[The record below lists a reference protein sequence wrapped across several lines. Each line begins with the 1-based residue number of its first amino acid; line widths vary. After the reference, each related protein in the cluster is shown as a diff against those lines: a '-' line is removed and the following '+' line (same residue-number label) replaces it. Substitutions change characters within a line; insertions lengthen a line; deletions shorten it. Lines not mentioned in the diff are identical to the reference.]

1 MMPLITKPIFKTA
14 VWAGNKLTK
23 YYNVKDFAVSEAW
36 VLSVR
41 DGDCCEAVNPPYI
54 GKKICEIEEYKGKF
68 DNFPWLIKLIDA
80 ASPLSV
86 QVHPDDEYAH
96 KKGEPYGKTEMWYIV
111 EAEEGAKLVYGLKPG
126 VTRDGLAKAV
136 ADGKT
141 ADVLNYVDVKAG
153 ETYFIPAGM
162 VHAIGGGILIAEI
175 QQNSDTTY
183 RLYDYDR
190 VGADGKKRPL
200 HIEDALNCTK
210 PEVDGTQN
218 CAAPV
223 IAKCDFFT
231 TEKLH
236 CEGTTQFYDKDMF
249 YVLILDGEGDVKYG
263 DLSYRAEKYT
273 SILTPAG
280 CDGFTLEG
288 DFDIIRVRP

>member
-14 VWAGNKLTK
+14 VWAGEKLTK
-23 YYNVKDFAVSEAW
+23 HYDVKDFKVSEAW
-36 VLSVR
+36 LLSVR
-41 DGDCCEAVNPPYI
+41 DNDYSEIINPPYA
-54 GKKICEIEEYKGKF
+54 GKKINEIAEYNGAF
-68 DNFPWLIKLIDA
+68 DGFPWLIKLIDA
-80 ASPLSV
+80 AAPLSV

-96 KKGEPYGKTEMWYIV
+96 KKGEPYGKTEMWYII
-111 EAEEGAKLVYGLKPG
+111 EAEKGAKLVYGLKDG
-126 VTRDGLAKAV
+126 IDRDALAAAV
-136 ADGKT
+136 KNGKT
-141 ADVLNYVDVKAG
+141 DDALKYVEVKAG

-200 HIEDALNCTK
+200 HVEDALNCTK
-210 PEVDGTQN
+210 PEVSGARQ
-218 CAAPV
+218 CAAPI
-223 IAKCDFFT
+223 IAQCDFFT

-236 CEGTTQFYDKDMF
+236 CAGTTQLYDEKMF
-249 YVLILDGEGDVKYG
+249 YVLILSGEGNVKYG
-263 DLSYRAEKYT
+263 DYSYPAEKYT
-273 SILTPAG
+273 SILAPVG

-288 DFDIIRVRP
+288 EFDIIRVRS